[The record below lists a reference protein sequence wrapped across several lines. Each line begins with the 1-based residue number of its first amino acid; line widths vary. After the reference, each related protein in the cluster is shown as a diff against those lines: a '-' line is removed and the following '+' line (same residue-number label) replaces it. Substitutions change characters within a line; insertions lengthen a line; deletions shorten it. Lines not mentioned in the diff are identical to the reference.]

1 LGREKKRRKAGR
13 ETRQKSLVYSFSR
26 ASDCALQSK
35 RPANINTAHVRW
47 QQGQY
52 RTTRANNR
60 GCNTIYFPPPSI
72 FINIFTKK
80 EKGGKKKSK
89 KCTLL
94 HEGMLGWLSARAQI
108 THPWW
113 LDQPSTGGFEAPKT
127 KVVIRVNMSS
137 YGMRK
142 SLKKKMTHF

>member
-1 LGREKKRRKAGR
+1 MYGG
-13 ETRQKSLVYSFSR
+13 SR
-26 ASDCALQSK
+26 DNTA
-35 RPANINTAHVRW
+35 RPA
-47 QQGQY
+47 Q
-52 RTTRANNR
+52 
-60 GCNTIYFPPPSI
+60 TIEGVTPIISPLLS

-127 KVVIRVNMSS
+127 KVVIRVNMST
-137 YGMRK
+137 YGMQ
-142 SLKKKMTHF
+142 KKLGIEKMTHF